1 MPDAPAVRYRSGLKA
16 LKDYV
21 KATFAGKAFSELAS
35 TDQDKVL
42 AGLETGS
49 ITLKDVKGGDCSRCC
64 CRIRRRAHGW
74 VNCL

>member
-1 MPDAPAVRYRSGLKA
+1 M
-16 LKDYV
+16 

-49 ITLKDVKGGDCSRCC
+49 ITLKDVKGGEFFALLLPNTQAGARMGKLPVGSTVGSHLRK
-64 CRIRRRAHGW
+64 
-74 VNCL
+74 